1 MYNSIILWA
10 IIGIAALSVDI
21 ITSSF
26 LFVWFT
32 VGAIGAIIAEILN
45 YPFITQFMVFL
56 VISVVLIAIC
66 YPIVKKNIKKYVKP
80 TPLREETY
88 VGKEVIV
95 DEEMVKNKALR
106 IDGVYWNIKNQGDT
120 LKKGDT
126 VKVTALEG
134 NRLIIKKI

>member
-1 MYNSIILWA
+1 MYNSIILWV
-10 IIGIAALSVDI
+10 IIGIVALSVDI

-45 YPFITQFMVFL
+45 YPFITQLMVFL
-56 VISVVLIAIC
+56 VISVVLIVIC

-88 VGKEVIV
+88 VGKEIVV
-95 DEEMVKNKALR
+95 DEEMVKNNALR
-106 IDGVYWNIKNQGDT
+106 IDGVYWNIKNQGDA
-120 LKKGDT
+120 LKKGDM

>member
-1 MYNSIILWA
+1 MYNSIILWV
-10 IIGIAALSVDI
+10 IIGIAALSLDI

-45 YPFITQFMVFL
+45 YPFIIQLIVFV
-56 VISVVLIAIC
+56 VISAVFIIIC

-88 VGKEVIV
+88 VGKEIVV
-95 DEEMVKNKALR
+95 DEEMVKNNGLK
-106 IDGVYWNIKNQGDT
+106 IDGVYWNIKKQGYT
-120 LKKGDT
+120 LKKGDI
-126 VKVTALEG
+126 VKVIAIEG
-134 NRLIIKKI
+134 NRLVIEKI